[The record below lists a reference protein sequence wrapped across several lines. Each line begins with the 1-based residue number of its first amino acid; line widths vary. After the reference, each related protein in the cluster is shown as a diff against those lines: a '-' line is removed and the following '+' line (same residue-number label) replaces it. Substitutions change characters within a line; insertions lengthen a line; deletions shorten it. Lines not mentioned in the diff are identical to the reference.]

1 MNAHTQAWLG
11 FEFHTCVITQFLQ
24 STADINSADAYAFLL
39 ITTDSNACVWALSAS
54 SQPSLNCL
62 HVEMPALV
70 GCRQKQDLEQASAV
84 MQEEKEKLEE
94 EALKLAQR
102 LKDVLQEKYVPRE
115 VFDAD
120 TPIDKTLKLLQTIIG
135 VWWCHPSSL

>member
-1 MNAHTQAWLG
+1 MNT
-11 FEFHTCVITQFLQ
+11 
-24 STADINSADAYAFLL
+24 
-39 ITTDSNACVWALSAS
+39 SNH
-54 SQPSLNCL
+54 PSRAGL
-62 HVEMPALV
+62 HIELPALV